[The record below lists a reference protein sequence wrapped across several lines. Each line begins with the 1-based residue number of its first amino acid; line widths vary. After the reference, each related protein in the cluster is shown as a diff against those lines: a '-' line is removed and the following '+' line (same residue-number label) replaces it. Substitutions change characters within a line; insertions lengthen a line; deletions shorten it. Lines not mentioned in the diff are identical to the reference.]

1 MRPLPS
7 LIRIIPRYTLVA
19 LALAGLHNATL
30 IAADASG
37 AHFIVAQAISAA
49 ILLPTGFL
57 AMARFSYAV
66 EANWSGFA
74 RYSAALITNF
84 PVAIAALWLLIDWL
98 TLPMWLAA
106 PISTAVL
113 FIWNFLT
120 STWAFLPSKQRV
132 EGYTP

>member
-1 MRPLPS
+1 MRPFSS

-30 IAADASG
+30 IGADAGG

-57 AMARFSYAV
+57 AMARFSYVV
-66 EANWSGFA
+66 EANWGGFI

-84 PVAIAALWLLIDWL
+84 PVAIAALWLLIEWM

-113 FIWNFLT
+113 FIWNFMT
-120 STWAFLPSKQRV
+120 STLAFLPSKQRV

>member
-1 MRPLPS
+1 MSHLPS
-7 LIRIIPRYTLVA
+7 FIRIIPRYTVVA

-66 EANWSGFA
+66 QASWCGFA

-84 PVAIAALWLLIDWL
+84 PVAIAALWLLIEGL

-106 PISTAVL
+106 PISTAIL

-120 STWAFLPSKQRV
+120 STWALLPSKQRV
-132 EGYTP
+132 ESCTP